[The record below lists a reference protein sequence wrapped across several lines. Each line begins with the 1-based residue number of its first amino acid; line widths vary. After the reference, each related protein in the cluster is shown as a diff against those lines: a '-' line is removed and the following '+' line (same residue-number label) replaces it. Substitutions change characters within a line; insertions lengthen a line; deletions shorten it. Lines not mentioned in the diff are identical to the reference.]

1 MEAVA
6 SSSSSCFVASC
17 PYVCSWPPLQ
27 LRDTTGGPSNVG
39 GFAPQKNPQ
48 TSSATAITRFTR
60 QSVGNDVTPHFG
72 WPSSDL
78 VRIAA
83 TTSSCFCRERDLSV
97 SNLQLSV
104 PTLCRS
110 ERHRT
115 FCCANVRSACQ
126 SVRQSICQSIGYH
139 VVRPSVPVGPSVYL
153 HALVNSLHSLQ
164 QQRHSTHSSRVFRRL
179 LLQLHKP
186 HHPDLHDGM
195 ASATPR
201 LDGLLHRY

>member
-1 MEAVA
+1 MERTSRPPVERETSTPDAV
-6 SSSSSCFVASC
+6 SSLTPLRCSSTVGPLEFGGGSCIVFVFLFCGLLSVRMLLATTTAKIHNR
-17 PYVCSWPPLQ
+17 WTFERGWLRPP
-27 LRDTTGGPSNVG
+27 
-39 GFAPQKNPQ
+39 KNPQ

-78 VRIAA
+78 VRIAT

-126 SVRQSICQSIGYH
+126 SVRQ
-139 VVRPSVPVGPSVYL
+139 
-153 HALVNSLHSLQ
+153 
-164 QQRHSTHSSRVFRRL
+164 
-179 LLQLHKP
+179 
-186 HHPDLHDGM
+186 
-195 ASATPR
+195 
-201 LDGLLHRY
+201 